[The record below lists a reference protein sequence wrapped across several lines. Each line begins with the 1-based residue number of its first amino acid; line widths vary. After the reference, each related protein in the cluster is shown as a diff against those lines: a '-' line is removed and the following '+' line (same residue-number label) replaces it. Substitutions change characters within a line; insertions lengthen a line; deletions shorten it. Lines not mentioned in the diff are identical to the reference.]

1 MEEAAPTKPVVPPT
15 KTPSAK
21 KTTWT
26 DVLNGIIYMA
36 LSVAAIYYGWI
47 FGQKYALKYW
57 MIVQVIGTTLQTY
70 ILKMIASIRQFASKQ
85 VQ

>member
-1 MEEAAPTKPVVPPT
+1 MAQAAPANPVAPPT

-36 LSVAAIYYGWI
+36 LSVAAVYYGWI

-57 MIVQVIGTTLQTY
+57 MIVQAIGSTIQVY
-70 ILKMIASIRQFASKQ
+70 IYKLIESIKQYASK
-85 VQ
+85 V